1 VTSDSPRAAGKVSR
15 STRAQAGQPAV
26 EDLPSALAALDSA
39 IDLLAAAI
47 DGRMEYEAGLADAEA
62 EVQRMG
68 ADRTRL
74 AEALDGAEARS
85 KRLENTNREVSHRLV
100 GAMEAIRIVL
110 DRQPQ

>member
-1 VTSDSPRAAGKVSR
+1 MVSR
-15 STRAQAGQPAV
+15 ATPAHGSRPSTARELDTAFNQ
-26 EDLPSALAALDSA
+26 LDSA

-47 DGRMEYEAGLADAEA
+47 DGRMEREAGLADAEA

-74 AEALDGAEARS
+74 AEALDGAEARA
-85 KRLENTNREVSHRLV
+85 KRLENTNREVSRRLV
-100 GAMEAIRIVL
+100 DAMEAIRIVL

>member
-1 VTSDSPRAAGKVSR
+1 MVSR
-15 STRAQAGQPAV
+15 ATPAHAARPATAK
-26 EDLPSALAALDSA
+26 DFNTALNQLDSA

-47 DGRMEYEAGLADAEA
+47 DGRMEREAGLADAEA

-74 AEALDGAEARS
+74 AEALDGAEARA
-85 KRLENTNREVSHRLV
+85 KRLENTNREVSRRLV
-100 GAMEAIRIVL
+100 DAMEAIRIVL

>member
-1 VTSDSPRAAGKVSR
+1 MAGKTVLR
-15 STRAQAGQPAV
+15 ATRTSTASAAK
-26 EDLPSALAALDSA
+26 EDLPSALAQLDSA
-39 IDLLAAAI
+39 VDLLAAAI
-47 DGRMEYEAGLADAEA
+47 DGRMEREAGLADAEA

-85 KRLENTNREVSHRLV
+85 KRLENTNREVSRRLV
-100 GAMEAIRIVL
+100 DAMEAIRIVL